1 VDMGESAEQVKAYV
15 AKHRLS
21 FSQLL
26 DPSTDIASMFS
37 IRATPTN
44 FLVDRQGNILAGG
57 PGYRDWTTPE
67 AHRLIQHLLRE
78 GR

>member
-1 VDMGESAEQVKAYV
+1 MGESADQVKAYV

-21 FSQLL
+21 FPQLL
-26 DPSTDIASMFS
+26 DATTEIASMFS

-44 FLVDRQGNILAGG
+44 FLVDRQGNILAGA

-67 AHRLIQHLLRE
+67 AHRLIEHLLQA